1 MAIAQVTE
9 ETGVDIAEFDDKA
22 VFTSAVEERRKELE
36 STFSYD
42 GYRVVRKELFAHMRD
57 PAVTIRPDS
66 ITFNTACIAGL
77 EDVVYV
83 QISINEELKR
93 ITVEG
98 CNENDKDALRW
109 CVAKPDKRR
118 SRKMTCRDFSDSLY
132 ELMGWDKSKRYKV
145 LGYRIEFEGKM
156 LYVFDLTVPEEFNLR
171 SKKRSSSAGNVNKE
185 DITYQSTNSDSITAD
200 SAINSDA
207 NEKNIN
213 NIDDLGNSGTEVQTD
228 SSFYNSNTEAPSD
241 ETTSRR
247 GSYSDEIKKSFGVPV
262 AEHRKETEITDM
274 NGYVSFGMITG
285 RKEADSRV

>member
-9 ETGVDIAEFDDKA
+9 KTGVDIAEFDDKA

-57 PAVTIRPDS
+57 PAATIRPDS

-132 ELMGWDKSKRYKV
+132 DLMGWDKSKRYKV
-145 LGYRIEFEGKM
+145 LGYRIKFEGKM

-185 DITYQSTNSDSITAD
+185 DITYQSANSDSITTD
-200 SAINSDA
+200 SVTNNDF
-207 NEKNIN
+207 NEQIN
-213 NIDDLGNSGTEVQTD
+213 NSIDNSYNGSEVHTE
-228 SSFYNSNTEAPSD
+228 SSINYSDTEFLSE
-241 ETTSRR
+241 ETSSRR
-247 GSYSDEIKKSFGVPV
+247 GSYSDEIKKSFGIPV

-285 RKEADSRV
+285 RKEAVSSE